1 MCGIVAIL
9 GKAPVAGSILA
20 ALKRL
25 EYRGYDSA
33 GIATLEEGVIT
44 RRRASGKLKNLELR
58 LGAEPLNGRI
68 GIGHTRWATHGKP
81 NESNAHPHVSANVAI
96 VHNGIIENFRELR
109 SELQAKG
116 HVFSTETDS
125 EVVAHL
131 ICDAMRDGSA
141 PLGAVMASLPR
152 LKGAF
157 ALAMIFEGEE
167 DLLVGARFGAPLAV
181 GFGEGEHEGEMFLGS
196 DALAL
201 APLSRTIT
209 YLDDGD
215 VVLLTR
221 SCAKFYDAEGK
232 PIERRRVE
240 TPASALLA
248 DKGNYRHF
256 MAKEIHEQPEVVART
271 LAHYLDMSAGRI
283 AIPFGLPAELAKLQR
298 LTICACGTAYFAGLT
313 AKYWFERFARLPVDI
328 EIASEFRYRDPPL
341 EAGGITLFVSQSGE
355 TADTLA
361 SLRLAKE
368 KGQSILSVVNVE
380 SSTMARESG
389 IIAPT
394 LAGPEIGVA
403 STKAFTCQLAVLA
416 CLALAFG
423 HARHTIDETAEA
435 KAVSGLMAIPGLI
448 AQALKCES
456 AVEKIA
462 REIAKVRDVLYLG
475 RGTSYPLALEGALKL
490 KEISYIH
497 AEGYAAGELKHG
509 PIALIDEEMPVI
521 VITPDDGVTGKTISN
536 MQEVAARGGR
546 LILIGS
552 ASLAAECANETSAAI
567 IMPQVAPEFSAMVYA
582 IPIQLL
588 AYHAAIFMGKDADQP
603 RNLAKS
609 VTVE

>member
-1 MCGIVAIL
+1 MCGIVAML
-9 GKAPVAGSILA
+9 GKGPVAGSILE

-33 GIATLEEGVIT
+33 GIATLEMGRMT
-44 RRRASGKLKNLELR
+44 RRRVSGKLKNLELR
-58 LGAEPLNGRI
+58 LAAEPLNGLI

-81 NESNAHPHVSANVAI
+81 NESNAHPHVSASVGI

-109 SELQAKG
+109 DELREKG

-131 ICDAMRDGSA
+131 ISEAMGGGSA
-141 PLGAVMASLPR
+141 PIGAVMSSLPR

-157 ALAMIFEGEE
+157 ALAIIFEGEE
-167 DLLVGARFGAPLAV
+167 DLLIGARNGAPLAV
-181 GFGEGEHEGEMFLGS
+181 GFGEGAHEGEMFLGS

-201 APLSRTIT
+201 APFTRTIT
-209 YLDDGD
+209 YLEDGD
-215 VVLLTR
+215 VVVLT
-221 SCAKFYDAEGK
+221 SNCAKFYDSGGQ
-232 PIERRRVE
+232 PLERYQ
-240 TPASALLA
+240 TKTLASAFLA
-248 DKGNYRHF
+248 EKGNYRHF
-256 MAKEIHEQPEVVART
+256 MAKEIHEQPEVVAHT
-271 LAHYLDMSAGRI
+271 LAHYLDMSSGHI
-283 AIPFGLPAELAKLQR
+283 ALPFDLSVDATKLQR
-298 LTICACGTAYFAGLT
+298 LTICGCGTAYFAGLT
-313 AKYWFERFARLPVDI
+313 AKYWFERFARLPVDV

-341 EAGGITLFVSQSGE
+341 EPGGITLFVSQSGE

-361 SLRLAKE
+361 SLRCARE
-368 KGQSILSVVNVE
+368 KGQSLISVVNVE
-380 SSTMARESG
+380 TSTMARESR

-416 CLALAFG
+416 CLALALG
-423 HARHTIDETAEA
+423 RARNAIDANSEIQL
-435 KAVSGLMAIPGLI
+435 VSELMTIPGLI

-456 AVEKIA
+456 AVEKVA

-509 PIALIDEEMPVI
+509 PIALIDQDMPVI
-521 VITPDDGVTGKTISN
+521 VIAPDDRVISKMISN
-536 MQEVAARGGR
+536 MQEVAARGGQ

-552 ASLAAECANETSAAI
+552 ARLAADFATEAAATI
-567 IMPQVAPEFSAMVYA
+567 VMPEVAPDFTAMVYA
-582 IPIQLL
+582 VPIQLL
-588 AYHAAIFMGKDADQP
+588 AYHTAIFMGKDADQP